1 MDYHLE
7 INSAVSDKG
16 FVTQPRRSGEIARIQ
31 AQLSNSLESLN
42 KTKGSVIKVGDFDSG
57 TCVRCLQ
64 DGADVFILCGTG
76 ESGIISKKPPIGW
89 MCALND
95 TVIGGRDLRSLV
107 LPYSHDAGM
116 SKL

>member
-1 MDYHLE
+1 MLFTQYPARRYTMMKNDDDAAEVDYHLE

-16 FVTQPRRSGEIARIQ
+16 FVIQLRRSGEIAHIQ

-42 KTKGSVIKVGDFDSG
+42 KTKGSVIKVSDFDSD

-76 ESGIISKKPPIGW
+76 
-89 MCALND
+89 
-95 TVIGGRDLRSLV
+95 SL
-107 LPYSHDAGM
+107 D
-116 SKL
+116 